1 MMKIEVVLLPEHLL
15 PGMLRGKTA
24 VIFDVLRATTTMTA
38 ALAAGVR
45 EIRVFASVEDVLRA
59 APEGDPGRVRCGERR
74 CLRPEGFELGNSP
87 GGFDSS
93 HRGKIVYMAT
103 TNGTK
108 AILAAREASVRIAGA
123 LVNLS
128 AVAELAVKLGRD
140 VVLLCAGTGGA
151 IAMEDAI
158 GAGAVASAIVARG
171 GELSGDVARM
181 TVRLFR
187 ESRTDLTAALSDA
200 EGGRN
205 VIGACLRQDIEF
217 AAKMDSL
224 NVVGVVDSDR
234 TGTVLRTAT

>member
-1 MMKIEVVLLPEHLL
+1 MMAASIKGMKIEVVLLPEHLS

-24 VIFDVLRATTTMTA
+24 VIFDVLRATSTMTA

-45 EIRVFASVEDVLRA
+45 EIRLFASVEDVLRA

-123 LVNLS
+123 
-128 AVAELAVKLGRD
+128 AGEPIGGR
-140 VVLLCAGTGGA
+140 
-151 IAMEDAI
+151 
-158 GAGAVASAIVARG
+158 GAGRETWARCRAAVRREPAGRSRWKMPSARG
-171 GELSGDVARM
+171 RWR
-181 TVRLFR
+181 VRLSPAAANCPAT
-187 ESRTDLTAALSDA
+187 SR
-200 EGGRN
+200 G
-205 VIGACLRQDIEF
+205 
-217 AAKMDSL
+217 
-224 NVVGVVDSDR
+224 
-234 TGTVLRTAT
+234 